1 MLLCVEKQDAA
12 NAKKVF
18 NAVHTRWP
26 IGHGNLRKNYYY
38 LLYQVEDHEEII
50 KGFNSCPFSERV
62 SVDEENSLYIATL
75 YKIGKSQFGKGL
87 LISHLQIRTSLQ
99 FQETYISKLSIR
111 LKHLLVQVMAIR
123 VVKFLSFGLMA
134 TCQK

>member
-18 NAVHTRWP
+18 NAVHARWP

-50 KGFNSCPFSERV
+50 KGFNTCSSSERG
-62 SVDEENSLYIATL
+62 SYDEENSLYIATL
-75 YKIGKSQFGKGL
+75 YKVGKSQFSKKSL
-87 LISHLQIRTSLQ
+87 LIPHLQIRTSLQ
-99 FQETYISKLSIR
+99 FQETYRVSQSKVYKVI
-111 LKHLLVQVMAIR
+111 LLW
-123 VVKFLSFGLMA
+123 
-134 TCQK
+134 

>member
-18 NAVHTRWP
+18 KAVHTRWP

-50 KGFNSCPFSERV
+50 KGFNSIKSG
-62 SVDEENSLYIATL
+62 SAVDEENSLYIATL
-75 YKIGKSQFGKGL
+75 YKIGKSKFGFLPSLNTQFCIRRPL
-87 LISHLQIRTSLQ
+87 CTYYIQI
-99 FQETYISKLSIR
+99 
-111 LKHLLVQVMAIR
+111 
-123 VVKFLSFGLMA
+123 
-134 TCQK
+134 

>member
-50 KGFNSCPFSERV
+50 KGFNTCPSSERAAG
-62 SVDEENSLYIATL
+62 DEENSMYIATL
-75 YKIGKSQFGKGL
+75 YKIGKSQFGKSL

-99 FQETYISKLSIR
+99 FQEILIYFKKFQSGLNIS
-111 LKHLLVQVMAIR
+111 
-123 VVKFLSFGLMA
+123 
-134 TCQK
+134 

>member
-18 NAVHTRWP
+18 NAVHARWP

-50 KGFNSCPFSERV
+50 KGFNTCPYTERG
-62 SVDEENSLYIATL
+62 SGDEENSMYIATL
-75 YKIGKSQFGKGL
+75 YKIGKSQFVKCL
-87 LISHLQIRTSLQ
+87 FISHLQIRTSLQ
-99 FQETYISKLSIR
+99 FQETYISKT
-111 LKHLLVQVMAIR
+111 
-123 VVKFLSFGLMA
+123 FNP
-134 TCQK
+134 T